1 MSELFKVSFSD
12 ILEHFPFEET
22 TLMIV
27 GYGTN
32 SDVIHISALW
42 YFCRYLRVFLNLFQ
56 DVPDINFKLCT
67 EDFMKRENIKK
78 LKRNFKYAELDSI
91 IAKGPEDDFF
101 FELLTAF
108 DNRDAQYI
116 VNFTERP
123 VNPGE
128 QAWWDDDSDNN
139 MLEQLKR
146 ITKFDKFFI
155 VTPENDEGT
164 LVLASENGS
173 TPFFNAEDGN
183 HIESTPLDP
192 DSYIDIIRRWE
203 CRTMIEINS
212 SVFKELRINNPFS
225 DKFLRLFHQYLHSNL
240 DILPLQIYDP
250 VLFTIEVITS
260 HSGSYDFYQFLNDKN
275 DLDEDKLLFS
285 IQRMCNDYVLE
296 KIGATGNFNPLCL
309 TSQKV
314 FEIQD
319 IYNRLGKIEEQ
330 IKSISFGSTSS
341 QNEYINALKKTL
353 ETTLSV
359 NLKTMQDSSVHV
371 PQETYDSDPIQ
382 IIEQVQQLTMH
393 SSSNVPN
400 LFSGNFDFFD

>member
-27 GYGTN
+27 GNGTN
-32 SDVIHISALW
+32 SDVIHISAFW

-56 DVPDINFKLCT
+56 DVPDVNFKLCT
-67 EDFMKRENIKK
+67 EDFMKKENIKK
-78 LKRNFKYAELDSI
+78 LKRNFKYVDLDNI

-101 FELLTAF
+101 FELLSAF
-108 DNRDAQYI
+108 DNRDAQHI

-128 QAWWDDDSDNN
+128 KAWWDDYDDNA
-139 MLEQLKR
+139 MLDELKR
-146 ITKFDKFFI
+146 ITKFDKFFLVPPDNNENNSI
-155 VTPENDEGT
+155 VN
-164 LVLASENGS
+164 SENS
-173 TPFFNAEDGN
+173 SMPFLNAEDEN
-183 HIESTPLDP
+183 HVESPPLDP
-192 DSYIDIIRRWE
+192 DSYLDIIRKWE
-203 CRTMIEINS
+203 GRTMIEINS
-212 SVFKELRINNPFS
+212 SVLRELKIRTPFT

-240 DILPLQIYDP
+240 DVLPLQIYDP

-285 IQRMCNDYVLE
+285 IQRMCNDYILE

-309 TSQKV
+309 TSQKI
-314 FEIQD
+314 FEMQD
-319 IYNRLGKIEEQ
+319 IYNKLGKIEEQ

-359 NLKTMQDSSVHV
+359 NLKTMQNSSVHV
-371 PQETYDSDPIQ
+371 PQDTYDSDPIQ
-382 IIEQVQQLTMH
+382 IVHQIEQMNVP
-393 SSSNVPN
+393 SNPNVPN
-400 LFSGNFDFFD
+400 LFGGNFSFFD